1 MKKVFIIG
9 AGASGLAA
17 SIIASKNYNVT
28 VFEKNSKPG
37 KKLLIT
43 GNGKCNYW
51 NENQDINNYHSSG
64 DYTKIVNQMNLV
76 KAHAF
81 LDKMGIVPFIKNGY
95 YYPNSQQSISVVN
108 ALFDEAINNN
118 VNFIYEEVTDVTKEN
133 NKFILN
139 TNSGTY
145 ESDFLI
151 VATGGKAAPKTGS
164 DGFGYEIA
172 KSFNHNIIKPLPA
185 LVGLE
190 VEENI
195 KELSGIRLIGEV
207 NLLINNEFI
216 QKELGEVQFNDY
228 GFSGIPVL
236 QISSKAIK
244 ALDDNKNVFISI
256 NLLPN
261 IADDI
266 LGLRSFLKVQDKHL
280 NNKSIS
286 QILDQLFN
294 YKLSNYLLKI
304 SKIDTNAKIE
314 KLSNDELDLLCHNIL
329 NFNFKIIKNHGFEN
343 AQTTSGGVDLKEI
356 NLDTLESLKV
366 KGLYFCGEV
375 LDVDGACGGY
385 NLSFAWTSG
394 LIAGEI
400 RGDVNASN

>member
-1 MKKVFIIG
+1 MKKVIIIG
-9 AGASGLAA
+9 GGASGLTAA
-17 SIIASKNYNVT
+17 IKASKNYDVT
-28 VFEKNSKPG
+28 IIEKNEKLG
-37 KKLLIT
+37 KKILIT

-51 NENQDINNYHSSG
+51 NENQDISNYHSSSN

-81 LDKMGIVPFIKNGY
+81 LDSIGIIPFIKNGY
-95 YYPNSQQSISVVN
+95 YYPNSNQAISVVN
-108 ALFDEAINNN
+108 ALVDEAINNG
-118 VNFIYEEVTDVTKEN
+118 VKIITDEVTNVKKEN
-133 NKFILN
+133 NKFIVN
-139 TNSGTY
+139 NKY
-145 ESDFLI
+145 ESDALI

-164 DGFGYEIA
+164 DGFGYEVA
-172 KSFNHNIIKPLPA
+172 KSFGHNIIKPLPA

-190 VEENI
+190 VEENL
-195 KELSGIRLIGEV
+195 KELSGIRVIGKV
-207 NLLINNEFI
+207 NLLINNELV
-216 QKELGEVQFNDY
+216 QKDLGEIQINDY

-236 QISSKAIK
+236 QVSSKAIK
-244 ALDDNKNVFISI
+244 ALNENKNVTISI

-261 IADDI
+261 IADNI
-266 LGLRSFLKVQDKHL
+266 LGLRSFLKVQDRNL

-304 SKIDTNAKIE
+304 SKINNNAKID

-329 NFNFKIIKNHGFEN
+329 NFSFKVVKDHGFEN
-343 AQTTSGGVDLKEI
+343 AQTTSGGIALKEI
-356 NLDTLESLKV
+356 DLDTLESNKV
-366 KGLYFCGEV
+366 KGLYFCGEI

-385 NLSFAWTSG
+385 NLSFAWITG

-400 RGDVNASN
+400 RGDN